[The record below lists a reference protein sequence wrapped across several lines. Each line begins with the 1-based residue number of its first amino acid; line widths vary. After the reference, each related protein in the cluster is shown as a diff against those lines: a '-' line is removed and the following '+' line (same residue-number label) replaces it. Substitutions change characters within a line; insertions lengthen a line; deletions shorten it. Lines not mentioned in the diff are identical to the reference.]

1 MRIKSVKRFWIQKL
15 FISLIAM
22 DSCIVHSAMLKR
34 DRRSLSLSLLTLLMI
49 LLLDLSDSP
58 RLSLPVREN
67 KPNHAM
73 VEENLSV
80 YFLLE
85 EKALLT
91 QWKISR
97 AGNMQFAAT
106 FILSWGGQLWH
117 SRGGWRGNIRG
128 GWWTGICSPCPSQ
141 RWSGAPSLNRPGSDA
156 WTKIEMMF

>member
-1 MRIKSVKRFWIQKL
+1 
-15 FISLIAM
+15 M

-49 LLLDLSDSP
+49 LLLDLSHSP
-58 RLSLPVREN
+58 RLSLPVREREPE
-67 KPNHAM
+67 KAM

-106 FILSWGGQLWH
+106 FILS
-117 SRGGWRGNIRG
+117 
-128 GWWTGICSPCPSQ
+128 
-141 RWSGAPSLNRPGSDA
+141 
-156 WTKIEMMF
+156 